1 MKKGKYLAAPRRKR
15 KKAVI
20 LLAAAALLLAAV
32 SVLLVGRRG
41 EQQGGRQAKLPNGE
55 TVPQSDS
62 VEKRTDSIAIPGYE
76 GISLKADSK
85 EQEIGFPNPAQNTC
99 YFQISLML
107 EDGTMLWRSELVAPG
122 EVSDPI
128 TLEESLEAGVYPNA
142 LLKFDCYTMD
152 GAMRALNGAA
162 TKMTL
167 HVK

>member
-32 SVLLVGRRG
+32 SVLLVGRQ
-41 EQQGGRQAKLPNGE
+41 EGRQVKLPNGE

-62 VEKRTDSIAIPGYE
+62 VEKKTDSIAIPGYE
-76 GISLKADSK
+76 GISLKANSK

-107 EDGTMLWRSELVAPG
+107 EDGTLLWRSELVAPG
-122 EVSDPI
+122 EISDPI
-128 TLEESLEAGVYPNA
+128 TLEKPLEAGVYPNA
-142 LLKFDCYTMD
+142 LLKFDCYTTD
-152 GAMRALNGAA
+152 GTMRALNGAA

>member
-1 MKKGKYLAAPRRKR
+1 MKKGKYLAAPRRK
-15 KKAVI
+15 KKTAVI

-32 SVLLVGRRG
+32 SVLLVGR
-41 EQQGGRQAKLPNGE
+41 QGGQQAKLPNGE

-76 GISLKADSK
+76 GISLKANSK

-128 TLEESLEAGVYPNA
+128 TLEEPLEAGVYPNA

-152 GAMRALNGAA
+152 GAMHALNGAA

>member
-32 SVLLVGRRG
+32 SVLLVGRQ
-41 EQQGGRQAKLPNGE
+41 EGRQVKLPNGE

-76 GISLKADSK
+76 GISLKANSK

-107 EDGTMLWRSELVAPG
+107 EDGTMLWRSELVTPG

-128 TLEESLEAGVYPNA
+128 TLEKPLEAGVYPNA

>member
-1 MKKGKYLAAPRRKR
+1 MKKGKYLAAPRRK
-15 KKAVI
+15 KKMAVI

-32 SVLLVGRRG
+32 SVLLVGR
-41 EQQGGRQAKLPNGE
+41 QKGRQVKLPNGE

-76 GISLKADSK
+76 GISLKAGSK

>member
-1 MKKGKYLAAPRRKR
+1 MKKGKYLAAPRRK
-15 KKAVI
+15 KKTAVI
-20 LLAAAALLLAAV
+20 LLAAAALLLTAV
-32 SVLLVGRRG
+32 SVLLVGR
-41 EQQGGRQAKLPNGE
+41 QKGRQVKLPNGE

-62 VEKRTDSIAIPGYE
+62 VEKRTDSISIPGYE
-76 GISLKADSK
+76 GISLKANSK

-128 TLEESLEAGVYPNA
+128 NLEEPLEAGVYPNA

>member
-1 MKKGKYLAAPRRKR
+1 MKKGKYLAAPRRK
-15 KKAVI
+15 KKMAVI

-32 SVLLVGRRG
+32 SVLLVSR
-41 EQQGGRQAKLPNGE
+41 QGGRQVKLPNGE

-76 GISLKADSK
+76 GISLKANSK

-107 EDGTMLWRSELVAPG
+107 EDGTLLWHSELVAPG
-122 EVSDPI
+122 EISNPI
-128 TLEESLEAGVYPNA
+128 TLEEPLEAGVYPNA

>member
-1 MKKGKYLAAPRRKR
+1 MKKGKYLAAPRRK
-15 KKAVI
+15 KKTAVI

-32 SVLLVGRRG
+32 SVLLVGR
-41 EQQGGRQAKLPNGE
+41 QKGRQVKLPNGE

-62 VEKRTDSIAIPGYE
+62 VKKRTDSIAIPGYE
-76 GISLKADSK
+76 GISLKANSK

-107 EDGTMLWRSELVAPG
+107 EDGTLLWHSELVAPG
-122 EVSDPI
+122 EISNPI
-128 TLEESLEAGVYPNA
+128 TLEEPLEAGVYPNA

>member
-1 MKKGKYLAAPRRKR
+1 MKKGKYLAAPRRK
-15 KKAVI
+15 KKMAVI

-32 SVLLVGRRG
+32 SVLLVGRQ
-41 EQQGGRQAKLPNGE
+41 EGRQVKLPNGE

-76 GISLKADSK
+76 GITLKANSK

-107 EDGTMLWRSELVAPG
+107 EDGTMLWRSELVTPG
-122 EVSDPI
+122 EISDPI

>member
-1 MKKGKYLAAPRRKR
+1 MKKGKYLAAPRRK
-15 KKAVI
+15 KKTAVI
-20 LLAAAALLLAAV
+20 LLAAAALLLTAV
-32 SVLLVGRRG
+32 SVLLVGR
-41 EQQGGRQAKLPNGE
+41 QKGRQVKLPNGE

-76 GISLKADSK
+76 GISLKANSK

-128 TLEESLEAGVYPNA
+128 TLEEPLEAGVYPNA

>member
-1 MKKGKYLAAPRRKR
+1 MKKGKYLAAPRRK
-15 KKAVI
+15 KKTAVI

-32 SVLLVGRRG
+32 SVLLVGR
-41 EQQGGRQAKLPNGE
+41 QKGRQVKLPNGE

-76 GISLKADSK
+76 GISLKAGSK

-107 EDGTMLWRSELVAPG
+107 EDGTILWRSELVAPG

>member
-32 SVLLVGRRG
+32 SVLLVGRLG
-41 EQQGGRQAKLPNGE
+41 GQQGVRQAKLPNSE
-55 TVPQSDS
+55 TAPQSDS
-62 VEKRTDSIAIPGYE
+62 AEKQTDSIAIPGYE
-76 GISLKADSK
+76 GISLKANSK

-107 EDGTMLWRSELVAPG
+107 EDGTLLWRSELVAPG
-122 EVSDPI
+122 EISDPI
-128 TLEESLEAGVYPNA
+128 TLEEPLEAGVYPNA

>member
-1 MKKGKYLAAPRRKR
+1 MKKGKYLAAPRRK
-15 KKAVI
+15 KKTAVI

-32 SVLLVGRRG
+32 SVLLVGR
-41 EQQGGRQAKLPNGE
+41 QGGQQVKLPNGE

-76 GISLKADSK
+76 GITLKANSK

-128 TLEESLEAGVYPNA
+128 TLEEPLEAGVYPNA

>member
-15 KKAVI
+15 KKVVI

-32 SVLLVGRRG
+32 SVLLVGRLG
-41 EQQGGRQAKLPNGE
+41 GQQGVRQAKLPNSE
-55 TVPQSDS
+55 TAPQSDS
-62 VEKRTDSIAIPGYE
+62 AEKRTDSIAIPGYE
-76 GISLKADSK
+76 GISLKANSK

-128 TLEESLEAGVYPNA
+128 TLEEPLEAGVYPNA

-152 GAMRALNGAA
+152 GVMRALNGAA

-167 HVK
+167 FVK

>member
-1 MKKGKYLAAPRRKR
+1 MKKGKYLAAPRRK
-15 KKAVI
+15 KKTAVI
-20 LLAAAALLLAAV
+20 LLAAAALLLTAV
-32 SVLLVGRRG
+32 SVLLVGR
-41 EQQGGRQAKLPNGE
+41 QKGRQVKLPNGE

-76 GISLKADSK
+76 GISLKANSR
-85 EQEIGFPNPAQNTC
+85 EQEIGFPNPTQNTC

-107 EDGTMLWRSELVAPG
+107 EDGTLLWHSELVAPG
-122 EVSDPI
+122 EISDPI
-128 TLEESLEAGVYPNA
+128 TLEEPLEAGVYPNA

>member
-1 MKKGKYLAAPRRKR
+1 MKKGKYLAAPRRK
-15 KKAVI
+15 KKTAVI
-20 LLAAAALLLAAV
+20 LLAAAALLLTAV
-32 SVLLVGRRG
+32 SVLLVGR
-41 EQQGGRQAKLPNGE
+41 QKGRQVKLPNGE

-76 GISLKADSK
+76 GISLKANSK

-122 EVSDPI
+122 EVSNPI
-128 TLEESLEAGVYPNA
+128 TLEEPLEAGVYPNA

>member
-32 SVLLVGRRG
+32 SVLLVGRQ
-41 EQQGGRQAKLPNGE
+41 EGRQVKLPNGE

-62 VEKRTDSIAIPGYE
+62 VEKKTDSIAIPGYE
-76 GISLKADSK
+76 GISLKANSK

-107 EDGTMLWRSELVAPG
+107 EDGTLLWRSELVAPG
-122 EVSDPI
+122 EISDPI
-128 TLEESLEAGVYPNA
+128 TLEEPLEAGVYPNA

>member
-1 MKKGKYLAAPRRKR
+1 MKKGKYLAAPRRK
-15 KKAVI
+15 KKTAVI

-32 SVLLVGRRG
+32 SVLLVGR
-41 EQQGGRQAKLPNGE
+41 QKGRQVKLPNGE

-62 VEKRTDSIAIPGYE
+62 VEKKTDSIAIPGYE
-76 GISLKADSK
+76 GISLKAGSK

-107 EDGTMLWRSELVAPG
+107 EDGTILWRSELVAPG

>member
-1 MKKGKYLAAPRRKR
+1 MKKGKYLAAPRRK
-15 KKAVI
+15 KKTAVI

-32 SVLLVGRRG
+32 SVLLVGR
-41 EQQGGRQAKLPNGE
+41 QKGRQVKLPNGE

-76 GISLKADSK
+76 GISLKANSK

-128 TLEESLEAGVYPNA
+128 TLEEPLEAGVYPNA

>member
-1 MKKGKYLAAPRRKR
+1 MKKGKYLAAPRRK
-15 KKAVI
+15 KKTAVI

-32 SVLLVGRRG
+32 SVLLVGR
-41 EQQGGRQAKLPNGE
+41 QKGRQVKLPNGE

-76 GISLKADSK
+76 GISLKANSK

-122 EVSDPI
+122 EISDPI
-128 TLEESLEAGVYPNA
+128 TLEEPLEAGVYPNA
-142 LLKFDCYTMD
+142 LLKFDCYTTD

>member
-1 MKKGKYLAAPRRKR
+1 MKKGKYLAAPRRK
-15 KKAVI
+15 KKMAVI

-32 SVLLVGRRG
+32 SVLLVGRQ
-41 EQQGGRQAKLPNGE
+41 EGRQVKLPNGE

-76 GISLKADSK
+76 GISLKANSK

-107 EDGTMLWRSELVAPG
+107 EDGTLLWHSELVAPG
-122 EVSDPI
+122 EISNPI
-128 TLEESLEAGVYPNA
+128 TLEEPLEAGVYPNA